1 MYTHKD
7 ELNRH
12 LPLRSLKFKKDKKK
26 KKKKITNDSSIKEN
40 GKNVPKIMLALK
52 ECKA

>member
-12 LPLRSLKFKKDKKK
+12 LPLRSLKFKDKKK
-26 KKKKITNDSSIKEN
+26 KKRITNDSSIKEN
-40 GKNVPKIMLALK
+40 GKNVPKIM
-52 ECKA
+52 

>member
-1 MYTHKD
+1 M
-7 ELNRH
+7 N
-12 LPLRSLKFKKDKKK
+12 KKDLCPKKKKSLRKKK
-26 KKKKITNDSSIKEN
+26 KKKRITNDSSIKEN